1 MYLRTCAWC
10 VCVLSCAF
18 IGNDEEN
25 WCLTRSQ
32 DTPSSL
38 SEFSQP
44 IDQMFNVN
52 QDQDGTVFNVGGFDV
67 LQPLSVTTLFL
78 IVAIIKLLF

>member
-1 MYLRTCAWC
+1 MCVC
-10 VCVLSCAF
+10 VCVLNYPY

-38 SEFSQP
+38 SQFSQP
-44 IDQMFNVN
+44 IDQMFNL
-52 QDQDGTVFNVGGFDV
+52 DQDGTESTLGGFDV

-78 IVAIIKLLF
+78 IVTIIKLMF